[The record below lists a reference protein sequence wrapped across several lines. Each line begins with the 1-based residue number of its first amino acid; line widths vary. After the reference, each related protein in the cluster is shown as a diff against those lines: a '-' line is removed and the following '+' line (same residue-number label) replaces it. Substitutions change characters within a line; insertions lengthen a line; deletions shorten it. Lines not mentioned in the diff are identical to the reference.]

1 MSTLLNL
8 KYFCFEYELN
18 LKMSAVFKA
27 ILLVHFSW
35 CIEWFVCAFILP
47 QLIQCKADTNAS
59 NEHGNTPLHYACFW
73 GHDLVAEVSLCLPL
87 LAII

>member
-1 MSTLLNL
+1 MM
-8 KYFCFEYELN
+8 CC
-18 LKMSAVFKA
+18 VC
-27 ILLVHFSW
+27 IL
-35 CIEWFVCAFILP
+35 FI

-73 GHDLVAEVSLCLPL
+73 GHDLVAEVSVHLSL